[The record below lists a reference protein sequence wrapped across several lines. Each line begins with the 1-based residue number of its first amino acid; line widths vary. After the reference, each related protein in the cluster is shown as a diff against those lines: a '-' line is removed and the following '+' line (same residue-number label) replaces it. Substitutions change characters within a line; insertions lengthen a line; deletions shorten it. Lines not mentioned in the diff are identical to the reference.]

1 MSTHL
6 ESYLNFYCSLQKP
19 GYAVL
24 VTGAWGVGKTYQV
37 KKYFERGGCYYISL
51 FGVDSVEQL
60 NSEVIALCNPKL
72 SKFMSGANAVADGVG
87 DIGGFYAL
95 SSLSSTL
102 LNSVLKQDF
111 TTDKTLVFDDL
122 ERCSIEVEDLLGAI
136 NQFVEH
142 HGFNVLVIAH
152 DEKICDSV
160 KERKE
165 KVFGQT
171 IRVDSIPEEAAE
183 SFFEVIED
191 SGLLAFMQEHKT
203 LILDIF
209 QRSHAYS
216 LRVLR
221 HVIEDVSRL
230 YSCLE
235 EYHRKH
241 VEAMRD
247 LIGFHV
253 AMNIEI
259 RLGRINPED
268 LIERSFSVYRYSY
281 RSQAEDGE
289 IVVKTPLVLFNERY
303 AVIQAQ
309 NDILSD
315 DVLQSMLCNGQY
327 LSESIQSDLSRTKYF
342 SDDLDIPPWKKIIQF
357 DLNEDVT
364 VCQGIAELDEQ
375 LESRE
380 IINSGE
386 MLHAIALQLMMIENE
401 IKVGKYEDVV
411 KYFEEYIDELI
422 ELNLLPAREKEENW
436 QDSFIRSH
444 EGYTYWVTDAT
455 SQYFNVLK
463 EYLVSSREAVLKESC
478 HDDAMILIAYMAD
491 DVDEFARL
499 VAPGRDNRGE
509 YQLVPVFAN
518 LSPEKFVDSWLSCPV
533 KNWWKISFALIDRY
547 SSGRLE
553 FYLQD
558 ERSWLEEV
566 CCVLSNKHK
575 EVSGIGALRLKRLYS
590 SFKSSLP
597 LAQTS

>member
-6 ESYLNFYCSLQKP
+6 ESYLDFYCSLLKP

-37 KKYFERGGCYYISL
+37 KKYFEVGGCYYISL
-51 FGVDSVEQL
+51 FGIDSVEQL
-60 NSEVIALCNPKL
+60 NSEVIALCNPRL
-72 SKFMSGANAVADGVG
+72 SKFVSGANAVAEGVG
-87 DIGGFYAL
+87 NIGGLYAL

-111 TTDKTLVFDDL
+111 ITDKALVFDDL

-171 IRVDSIPEEAAE
+171 IRVNSIPEEAAE

-191 SGLLAFMQEHKT
+191 SELLAFMQEHKT
-203 LILDIF
+203 LILDVF
-209 QRSHAYS
+209 RRSHAYS

-230 YSCLE
+230 YGCLE
-235 EYHRKH
+235 EHHRKH

-259 RLGRINPED
+259 RLGRINPDD

-281 RSQAEDGE
+281 RSQAKDSE
-289 IVVKTPLVLFNERY
+289 VAVKTPLILFNERY
-303 AVIQAQ
+303 GVIQAQ
-309 NDILSD
+309 NEILSD

-342 SDDLDIPPWKKIIQF
+342 ADDLDVPSWKKIIQF

-375 LESRE
+375 LGSKG
-380 IINSGE
+380 IIGSGE

-411 KYFEEYIDELI
+411 KYFKEYIDELV

-444 EGYTYWVTDAT
+444 EGYAYWVTDTT

-463 EYLVSSREAVLKESC
+463 KYLISSRETVLKESC
-478 HDDAMILIAYMAD
+478 YDSAMMLIAYMVD
-491 DVDEFARL
+491 DVEEFVRL
-499 VAPGRDNRGE
+499 VSPGRDNRGE

-518 LSPEKFVDSWLSCPV
+518 LSPEEFVDSWLSCPV
-533 KNWWKISFALIDRY
+533 KNWRKISFALIDRY

-553 FYLQD
+553 YYLQD

-575 EVSGIGALRLKRLYS
+575 ELSGIGALRLKRLYLN
-590 SFKSSLP
+590 FKSSLP